1 MDDGFGL
8 IILVGNY
15 VRSGQAMHGMS
26 FCSKE
31 SLFRVYFGSDLV
43 PINEYGF
50 EPYRVQSWLGL
61 NKIRLD

>member
-1 MDDGFGL
+1 
-8 IILVGNY
+8 
-15 VRSGQAMHGMS
+15 MHRMS

-50 EPYRVQSWLGL
+50 EPYRVQS
-61 NKIRLD
+61 